1 VPVIVVG
8 ADTSAGD
15 EIVAALARNAGEM
28 RAFITDPDRAEA
40 LRKQGCKVAIGD
52 VSDASH
58 IEIAAFECFTAVVVA
73 EAASDD
79 RERAFAADP
88 GAVAGAWMEAIS
100 DARIHRL
107 IWIGSGPL
115 PEPPEEHICPEVVT
129 LHGDRPGFAQE
140 VARLNELEALG

>member
-1 VPVIVVG
+1 MPVIVVG
-8 ADTSAGD
+8 ADTSAGE
-15 EIVAALARNAGEM
+15 EIVTSLASNAGEV
-28 RAFITDPDRAEA
+28 RAFITDPDRAGA

-58 IEIAAFECFTAVVVA
+58 IQIAGFECFTAVLVT

-79 RERAFAADP
+79 RERSFAPDP
-88 GAVAGAWMEAIS
+88 GAVAGAWMEAIR
-100 DARIHRL
+100 DAGIHRL

-115 PEPPEEHICPEVVT
+115 PEPPDEQVCPEVAA
-129 LHGDRPGFAQE
+129 LQADRPGLAQE